1 MKNVQ
6 EFRIDEWIRSHGPSS
21 KHGLAGSFTSAL
33 SVQDLKSLSADPDL
47 EVIDSNLK
55 LTYGVSRGSLKLR
68 EQIAKLHSSNEKQ
81 LTADNVLL
89 TPGSIM
95 ANFLLLDTI
104 CGPGDHVIC
113 QYPTFGQLYLVPK
126 YSGVDVELWKM
137 DEDNEWQL
145 KIEELSSLIK
155 PNTKA
160 IILNN
165 PNNPTG
171 AVLGKD
177 FLEQVI
183 NIARKSD
190 LVVFC
195 DEVFSPM
202 FFDDPKPP
210 SLVSLD
216 YKKAVV
222 TGSMSKAFSLP
233 GIRVGWIVTENDELL
248 KNIAIKRDLTTVT
261 VSQLDDSVAS
271 FALDPSVFPNLMH
284 RNISLCKESRALLE
298 DFVAANQGYVT
309 GMTPAGSG
317 TAFIKVLDA
326 DGKPVDDFAFCTSLA
341 EKEEKDDGDFKGY
354 FRITLGT
361 PDVLKEA
368 LPALERFIRQRSF

>member
-1 MKNVQ
+1 MVQ
-6 EFRIDEWIRSHGPSS
+6 PSS
-21 KHGLAGSFTSAL
+21 KYGLGGSFAAAI

-55 LTYGVSRGSLKLR
+55 LTYGVSRGSVKLR

-95 ANFLLLDTI
+95 ANYLLLDTI

-113 QYPTFGQLYLVPK
+113 QYPTYGQLYLVPK
-126 YSGVDVELWKM
+126 YNGVDVDLWKM
-137 DEDNEWQL
+137 NEENDWQL
-145 KIEELSSLIK
+145 NIEELSSLIK

-171 AVLGKD
+171 AVLGRE
-177 FLEQVI
+177 FLQQVI
-183 NIARKSD
+183 SIARKSD
-190 LVVFC
+190 LILFC

-202 FFDDPKPP
+202 FFDDNKPP
-210 SLVSLD
+210 SVAALGYAKS
-216 YKKAVV
+216 VV

-233 GIRVGWIVTENDELL
+233 GIRVGWIVTENAELL
-248 KNIAIKRDLTTVT
+248 KSIAIKRDFTTVT

-309 GMTPAGSG
+309 AVAPRGSG
-317 TAFIKVLDA
+317 TAFIKVLDG
-326 DGKPVDDFAFCTSLA
+326 DGKPVDDFAFSKSLA
-341 EKEEKDDGDFKGY
+341 EKEGICVVPGGHCFGDKDDGDFKGY
-354 FRITLGT
+354 IRITLGT

-368 LPALERFIRQRSF
+368 LPALERFVRQRSY